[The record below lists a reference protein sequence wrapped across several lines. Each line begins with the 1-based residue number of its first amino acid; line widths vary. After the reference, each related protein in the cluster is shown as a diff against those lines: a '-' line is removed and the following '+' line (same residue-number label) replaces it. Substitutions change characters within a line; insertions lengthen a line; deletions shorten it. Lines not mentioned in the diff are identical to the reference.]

1 MSTTENP
8 MQEIFTKYLQS
19 NIDLV
24 NGLISEARN
33 ALVTDINTA
42 LNGITERLNKLET
55 SPVIKYK
62 TVEGEFDF
70 TGSLDLV
77 TTGFTQNKKFGYIT
91 YTTGISINLPEGYM
105 ALIVAPVELRSSR
118 AYLITNYVTDTNNI
132 SVTYKSTDRFIPFDI
147 KEVVGKLI
155 VVKNG

>member
-33 ALVTDINTA
+33 NLVNDINTA
-42 LNGITERLNKLET
+42 LNGITDRLSKLET
-55 SPVIKYK
+55 PPTIKYK

-77 TTGFTQNKKFGYIT
+77 ATGLTQNKKFGYIT
-91 YTTGISINLPEGYM
+91 YSTGISLNLPDGYM
-105 ALIVAPVELRSSR
+105 ALIVAPIELRTSR
-118 AYLITNYVTDTNNI
+118 SYLVTNYVKDTNNI
-132 SVTYKSTDRFIPFDI
+132 TVTYKSNDRFIPFDI

>member
-77 TTGFTQNKKFGYIT
+77 ATGFTQNKKFGYIT

-118 AYLITNYVTDTNNI
+118 AYLITNYVTDTHNI
-132 SVTYKSTDRFIPFDI
+132 AVTYKSTDRFIPFDI